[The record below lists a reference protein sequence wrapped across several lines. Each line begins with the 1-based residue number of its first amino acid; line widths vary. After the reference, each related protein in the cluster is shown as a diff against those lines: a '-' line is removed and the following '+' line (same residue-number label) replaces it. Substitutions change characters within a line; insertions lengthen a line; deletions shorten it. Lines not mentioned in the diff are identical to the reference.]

1 MNTLRDATIP
11 GDRPTVNGTLGANLS
26 KSHLPS
32 LDGLRA
38 IAAFLVVFYHAGLE
52 WVPGGLGVLIFFVLS
67 GFLITWLL
75 LKEEEQ
81 SGAISLKL
89 FYLRRSLRI
98 FPAFYAYWLLLS
110 AASLL
115 LHKRYDVAQAISSL
129 LYVNNYYQALHGDPN
144 TGFSHTWSLGI
155 EEQFYLLWP
164 LIFLLLREARQ
175 RLRFLIAA
183 VVLLALYRE
192 ALIFLFHRDQG
203 YIYEAFDTRADH
215 LLMGCLL
222 AIALRAGVWTGLWR
236 RLCSSPWL
244 VAVPLGLLVIST
256 ALALRFGSTYRD
268 AVGFVVDPMLVA
280 VLIVQT
286 IAHPSAGFGVA
297 LNWDWMRY
305 LGTISYSVYLY
316 QQVVVEPARKLT
328 ARWPAISMLA
338 TILAVIAVASAS
350 YWIVERPF
358 LRLKKRFEAGHA
370 AITSPTQY
378 ASPAFP
384 DK

>member
-1 MNTLRDATIP
+1 MNTLRGATIP
-11 GDRPTVNGTLGANLS
+11 GDQAKVNGTLGANLA
-26 KSHLPS
+26 KSHIPS

-38 IAAFLVVFYHAGLE
+38 IAAFLVVFYHAGIE
-52 WVPGGLGVLIFFVLS
+52 WAPGGLGVLIFFVLS

-89 FYLRRSLRI
+89 FYFRRSLRI
-98 FPAFYAYWLLLS
+98 FPAFYAYWLLFS
-110 AASLL
+110 AVSLL
-115 LHKRYDVAQAISSL
+115 LHKRYDVAQAISAFF
-129 LYVNNYYQALHGDPN
+129 YVNNYYQALHGDPN
-144 TGFSHTWSLGI
+144 TGLSHTWSLGI

-164 LIFLLLREARQ
+164 LLFMLLREARH

-183 VVLLALYRE
+183 IVLLVLYRE

-222 AIALRAGVWTGLWR
+222 AVALRAGVWTGLWR
-236 RLCSSPWL
+236 RLCFTPWL
-244 VAVPLGLLVIST
+244 SVVPIGLLVIST

-268 AVGFVVDPMLVA
+268 AVAFVVDPLLVT

-286 IAHPSAGFGVA
+286 IAHPSAGLGVA

-316 QQVVVEPARKLT
+316 QQLVVEPVRKLT
-328 ARWPAISMLA
+328 ARWPVVSMLA

-358 LRLKKRFEAGHA
+358 LRLKKRFEAGRM
-370 AITSPTQY
+370 AITSP
-378 ASPAFP
+378 P
-384 DK
+384 

>member
-1 MNTLRDATIP
+1 MNTLNGVTIP
-11 GDRPTVNGTLGANLS
+11 GGRPTANGALATNLA
-26 KSHLPS
+26 KSHIPS

-52 WVPGGLGVLIFFVLS
+52 WAPGGLGVLIFFVLS

-75 LKEEEQ
+75 LKEEER
-81 SGAISLKL
+81 SGTVSLKL
-89 FYLRRSLRI
+89 FYFRRSLRI

-110 AASLL
+110 AALLL

-164 LIFLLLREARQ
+164 LLFLLLRGARQ
-175 RLRFLIAA
+175 RLRFMIAA
-183 VVLLALYRE
+183 IVLLVLYRE
-192 ALIFLFHRDQG
+192 ALIFLFHRHQG

-215 LLMGCLL
+215 LLVGCLL
-222 AIALRAGVWTGLWR
+222 AVALRAGVWTGLWR
-236 RLCSSPWL
+236 RLSSSPWL
-244 VAVPLGLLVIST
+244 SAVPLGLLVIST

-268 AVGFVVDPMLVA
+268 AVGFVVDPMLIV

-297 LNWDWMRY
+297 LNWDWVRY

-316 QQVVVEPARKLT
+316 QQVVVEPVRKMT
-328 ARWPAISMLA
+328 ARWPAVSMLA

-358 LRLKKRFEAGHA
+358 LRLKKRFEAGRA
-370 AITSPTQY
+370 AITNPSPHG
-378 ASPAFP
+378 SPAFL